1 MKKRVRRGDI
11 SRGLLESPLPTM
23 ILIELGMSNMDS
35 MGEMGG
41 IGVLIARGNIDSMAH
56 VNSQGCSGYEYGWVG
71 AMESR

>member
-1 MKKRVRRGDI
+1 MKKRVRRGDF
-11 SRGLLESPLPTM
+11 SRGLLESPLPSM

-56 VNSQGCSGYEYGWVG
+56 VNSHGCSGYEYGWVG